1 MNPGNEAQA
10 PISSIQADDT
20 GTNLVEPLG
29 PYQER
34 LCKGGIMSIRR
45 RKQKEERQARTAT
58 DEGMHPKAS
67 QERTRM
73 VSGSVPKGRIGVA
86 ASPSQDGSTVNDE
99 ITGSDEPSSDGLQN
113 GQHEE

>member
-1 MNPGNEAQA
+1 
-10 PISSIQADDT
+10 
-20 GTNLVEPLG
+20 
-29 PYQER
+29 
-34 LCKGGIMSIRR
+34 
-45 RKQKEERQARTAT
+45 
-58 DEGMHPKAS
+58 MHPKAT

-113 GQHEE
+113 GQHEERLVHRSASGMASFALLGFTRDTDVSIFALW